1 MRKSISILFLLL
13 LTSAASAQ
21 FAEPISTDKYFPV
34 VLVDETDGY
43 SPETEKKFG
52 DTTITY
58 CNITDGNTPSSYT
71 DDATTWREIGN
82 GTGEYGLSIGA
93 SEFATAG
100 KRYLVKV
107 VVAGC
112 RTARFWVDTRTVDPA
127 LTATTSTG
135 GSITVDPNG
144 DAETVVVAVS
154 EAAGL
159 ADTTDVQTA
168 CTAALDA
175 QGYTIARA
183 AYLDYVATLQILTN
197 LFSEA
202 ATTVAVVTD
211 AKEFTI
217 TAGSA
222 VDDYYNQCMIIVQD
236 ASDADR
242 RAVRFIRDYTGA
254 TKKLF
259 TDEALP
265 FLPAAGDPVYI
276 HLGRAVGR
284 GRVSP

>member
-1 MRKSISILFLLL
+1 MRTSISILLLL
-13 LTSAASAQ
+13 LTSVASAQ
-21 FAEPISTDKYFPV
+21 FVEPISTDKWFPV

-52 DTTITY
+52 DTTITW
-58 CNITDGNTPSSYT
+58 CNVTDGNTPSSYT
-71 DDATTWREIGN
+71 DDAATWREIGN
-82 GTGEYGLSIGA
+82 GTGEYGLAIGA

-112 RTARFWVDTRTVDPA
+112 RTSRFWVDTRAIDPA

-135 GSITVDPNG
+135 GSITIDPNG

-154 EAAGL
+154 EAAGI
-159 ADTTDVQTA
+159 ADTTDVETA
-168 CTAALDA
+168 VTTALNT
-175 QGYTIARA
+175 QGYTVVRA
-183 AYLDYVATLQILTN
+183 AYLDYVATLQVLTS

-217 TAGSA
+217 SAGSA
-222 VDDYYNQCMIIVQD
+222 VNDYYNQCMVIVQD

-242 RAVRFIRDYTGA
+242 RAVRFVRDYTGA
-254 TKKLF
+254 TNKMFL
-259 TDEALP
+259 DEALP